1 MDLKLPKLKKINLN
15 KEKKKK
21 ILLLSD
27 DMRVHSGIGTMSKA
41 IVLGTVHKYDWVQ
54 IGGAIKHP
62 DDGKVMDLSG
72 EAIEQTGVDDA
83 SVKIYPVTG
92 YGSADHLRQVMS
104 IEKPDAILHFTDPRF
119 WQWLYQM
126 EHEVRRNT
134 PLMYYNIWDDLPYP
148 HWNENAY
155 ESCDLL
161 MGISKQTVNINRN
174 VCQRKP
180 RTDWDLTYVPHGVQ
194 DDQFFPITEDHKHF
208 EEYTKFKKDVL
219 GEDKYDFILMYNSR
233 NIRRKS
239 TSDLMLA
246 FRIFCD
252 SLPKEKAK
260 RCTIILHTDPV
271 DDAGT
276 DLHAVADNIFNG
288 HNVIFSNK
296 KVDAKYLNFLYNLSS
311 LGCNISSAEGFGLSC
326 MEAIMSGTP
335 VLVNC
340 IGGLQD
346 QVGLMKDDGTP
357 VKLEDYTTDWPSNS
371 DGRYKKHGEWSYVVW
386 PQLNLQGSPMTP
398 YIYDSNCDI
407 RDVALQI
414 KKAYEN
420 IEKLKD
426 QGLAGRE
433 WAIENGF
440 TSKGMCDE
448 MIKSIEGCFKNWKP
462 RKRYTLIDVNAPEPV
477 YPDGILIKEI

>member
-194 DDQFFPITEDHKHF
+194 DDQFFPK
-208 EEYTKFKKDVL
+208 
-219 GEDKYDFILMYNSR
+219 
-233 NIRRKS
+233 
-239 TSDLMLA
+239 
-246 FRIFCD
+246 
-252 SLPKEKAK
+252 
-260 RCTIILHTDPV
+260 
-271 DDAGT
+271 
-276 DLHAVADNIFNG
+276 
-288 HNVIFSNK
+288 
-296 KVDAKYLNFLYNLSS
+296 
-311 LGCNISSAEGFGLSC
+311 
-326 MEAIMSGTP
+326 
-335 VLVNC
+335 
-340 IGGLQD
+340 
-346 QVGLMKDDGTP
+346 
-357 VKLEDYTTDWPSNS
+357 
-371 DGRYKKHGEWSYVVW
+371 
-386 PQLNLQGSPMTP
+386 
-398 YIYDSNCDI
+398 
-407 RDVALQI
+407 
-414 KKAYEN
+414 
-420 IEKLKD
+420 
-426 QGLAGRE
+426 
-433 WAIENGF
+433 
-440 TSKGMCDE
+440 
-448 MIKSIEGCFKNWKP
+448 
-462 RKRYTLIDVNAPEPV
+462 
-477 YPDGILIKEI
+477 